1 MADKPTLT
9 LNQYTINSMIFEAQ
23 QSNNGYTSTDT
34 SRVIGSKRMGRADH
48 VECIGEIVFV
58 RRGN

>member
-9 LNQYTINSMIFEAQ
+9 LNQCTIITMIFEAEEI
-23 QSNNGYTSTDT
+23 NNGYTSTDT
-34 SRVIGSKRMGRADH
+34 SRVIGSKKMGRADH
-48 VECIGEIVFV
+48 VARIGEIIFV